1 MSIPLSFL
9 EPARNLR
16 LAKVI
21 TQDGSTPYPNVK
33 TLTSHTYYLEAGRAG
48 LEEAYKLLQAHAVR
62 GHCVH
67 KGVLKEPI
75 INESRRGKSDANA
88 PTNLLVI
95 DLDDYIPEVLL
106 PTSGITSHD
115 LRATVEALRVKLPA
129 PLNTTA
135 CIANASS
142 STGMKANGV
151 IGLHLFFLLE
161 KSVPVSQLTHWLT
174 GLNFC
179 VESFVDQIKLNRSG
193 MSVKWVCDPV
203 VARNSQL
210 IYIAPPE
217 LSGIADPFATPSDRW
232 ALIEGSNA
240 ACDMH
245 PLLTELIPATVQQQ
259 AERVLAELRKSSG
272 LKRMTPRYRRLD
284 IDGQKLQ
291 VLTNPDQM
299 QMTLLRTTDK
309 YAYWN
314 INGGDSNAYYNPIGN
329 PEIIFNFKNEPPFEL
344 KQANE
349 DIYNWYCEQYKTQ
362 IRDTSDPRPLAFR
375 EVTNDQHYAVEYNPR
390 EDRIIRVNK
399 IARQNIEDWCATYGM
414 PVADPMPQWD
424 VLFDPSSTVVLDW
437 DNHKLNLFQPTDL
450 LRNPPAI
457 LPTYANRKLGEAK
470 EALSQLCPYIH
481 RVLYHICG
489 NGDLE
494 YEWFVNWLAFTVQT
508 RKKVETAWVFSGVP
522 GTGKG
527 IFFDRILRPIIGDKY
542 SSKKRLDHLEEQF
555 NAYLQQTLFLVYEEF
570 RLSDSKQ
577 DGKLLNKLKDE
588 IGGTTTNI
596 RAMRTDVVEV
606 PNYTNYIFFSNHLDA
621 IRIEEGDRRFN
632 IGPAQLIPLR
642 AVWPKVT
649 EELPRLDGELG
660 TFVGFLMAYAANEQN
675 ARTPI
680 ENAAKRN
687 MQQLAMGYNERFCLA
702 LRKGELDY
710 FLDVFDMDVA
720 NDINKAT
727 QITTAQKYVRS
738 WAEAAQAG
746 AATVIPSSD
755 MLTVY
760 LAMHDSRG
768 VTQTKFGL
776 MLGRNDIQTRR
787 ARVRKRQ
794 TTCLDVTWHSSLGA
808 EELAELA
815 TPSIQNVPAHVGVT
829 HH

>member
-21 TQDGSTPYPNVK
+21 TQEGSQPYPNVK
-33 TLTSHTYYLEAGRAG
+33 TLTSHTHYLEASQSG
-48 LEEAYKLLQAHAVR
+48 LDEAFRLMQQHALL

-75 INESRRGKSDANA
+75 LNESRRGKADANA

-95 DLDDYIPEVLL
+95 DLDDYVPELKL
-106 PTSGITSHD
+106 PGAGITAEH
-115 LRATVEALRVKLPA
+115 LATTVRAIRAQLPA
-129 PLNTTA
+129 PLSTTA
-135 CIANASS
+135 CIANASA
-142 STGMKANGV
+142 STGLKAGGV
-151 IGLHLFFLLE
+151 IGLHLFFLLD
-161 KSVPVSQLTHWLT
+161 KAVPVSQLTHWLT
-174 GLNFC
+174 GLNFA
-179 VESFVDQIKLNRSG
+179 VDSFQSQVKLNRSG

-217 LSGIADPFATPSDRW
+217 LSGVADPFASPADRW
-232 ALIEGSNA
+232 ALIAGERPT
-240 ACDMH
+240 CDLL
-245 PLLTELIPATVQQQ
+245 PLLAELIPAGVQQS
-259 AERVLAELRKSSG
+259 AERLLAELRKSAG
-272 LKRMTPRYRRLD
+272 LKKMTPRYRRLD
-284 IDGQKLQ
+284 IDGQKVQ
-291 VLTNPDQM
+291 VLTNPDQL
-299 QMTLLRTTDK
+299 QMTLIRATEHF
-309 YAYWN
+309 AYWN

-329 PEIIFNFKNEPPFEL
+329 PEIIYNFKNEPPFEL

-349 DIYNWYCEQYKTQ
+349 DVYNWYCEQYKQQ

-375 EVTNDQHYAVEYNPR
+375 ELTSDQHYAVEYNPR
-390 EDRIIRVNK
+390 DDRVIRINK
-399 IARQNIEDWCATYGM
+399 IARQNIEDWYATYGI
-414 PVADPMPQWD
+414 PVPDPMPQWD
-424 VLFDPSSTVVLDW
+424 VLFDPASTTVLDW
-437 DNHKLNLFQPTDL
+437 DNHKLNLFQPTEL

-457 LPTYANRKLGEAK
+457 LPTYAKRKLGGAK
-470 EALSQLCPYIH
+470 DALGQLCPHIH

-494 YEWFVNWLAFTVQT
+494 YEWFINWLAFTIQT

-527 IFFDRILRPIIGDKY
+527 IFFERILRPIIGEKY
-542 SSKKRLDHLEEQF
+542 ATKKRLDHLEEQF

-588 IGGTTTNI
+588 IGSNTTNI

-606 PNYTNYIFFSNHLDA
+606 PNFTNYIFFSNHLDA

-632 IGPAQLIPLR
+632 IGPAQLTPLR
-642 AVWPKVT
+642 AVWPKIT
-649 EELPRLDGELG
+649 EELDRIDDELG
-660 TFVGFLMAYAANEQN
+660 TFVGFLMAYEASEQN
-675 ARTPI
+675 ARVPL
-680 ENAAKRN
+680 ENEAKRN
-687 MQQLAMGYNERFCLA
+687 MKQLAMGYNERFCLA

-710 FLDVFDMDVA
+710 FLDIFDMDIA
-720 NDINKAT
+720 NDLTKST
-727 QITTAQKYVRS
+727 QITTAQKYVKH
-738 WAEAAQAG
+738 WAQAAQSG
-746 AATVIPSSD
+746 EDLLVPTSD
-755 MLTVY
+755 LLTVY
-760 LAMHDSRG
+760 LAMHDARA

-787 ARVRKRQ
+787 ARVRKGQ
-794 TTCLDVTWHSSLGA
+794 TTCVAVRWHSALDPQ
-808 EELAELA
+808 ELAELA
-815 TPSIQNVPAHVGVT
+815 TPANAPAHANFTT
-829 HH
+829 H